1 MYNFFSLVIS
11 LFPFDPCHVFTGP
24 SSSFM
29 SSVWSLTQKQLEDE
43 CSKTVLRHNESEPSG
58 ATILRTKT
66 LPTGGSGPGLPKG
79 VGTIGRGSGHQV
91 TSSFSNSNIAAMD
104 AAQQRA
110 NKALH
115 QQRQQILIHHQQQ
128 QQKQVASGG
137 EVDGEGNTPQV
148 MEEHVVI

>member
-1 MYNFFSLVIS
+1 
-11 LFPFDPCHVFTGP
+11 
-24 SSSFM
+24 
-29 SSVWSLTQKQLEDE
+29 
-43 CSKTVLRHNESEPSG
+43 
-58 ATILRTKT
+58 
-66 LPTGGSGPGLPKG
+66 
-79 VGTIGRGSGHQV
+79 
-91 TSSFSNSNIAAMD
+91 MD